1 LQLNPPT
8 ESSNSGLPGLQLLIG
23 ISSSFPLFYELTA
36 IGSVQGNVK
45 SAPWEFLFS
54 IFNDKV
60 YMKKIFSFILAA
72 FFSSMTFSQTWTRPG
87 EASKHIG
94 DSIIIIGFVT
104 NVQRLT
110 DRKEAPTLVTIGD
123 KNEIEL
129 LILLI
134 PGADRQN
141 FTQTPETAY
150 LNQYVQVTGRVLL
163 YKGKTQITLYSE
175 KQISIARDAMLNTPV
190 RDRFRNF

>member
-1 LQLNPPT
+1 
-8 ESSNSGLPGLQLLIG
+8 
-23 ISSSFPLFYELTA
+23 
-36 IGSVQGNVK
+36 
-45 SAPWEFLFS
+45 
-54 IFNDKV
+54 
-60 YMKKIFSFILAA
+60 MKTIFSLILAA
-72 FFSSMTFSQTWTRPG
+72 FFSPMTFSQTWTRPG
-87 EASKHIG
+87 EAAKHIG

-129 LILLI
+129 TLLI

-150 LNQYVQVTGRVLL
+150 LNQYVQVTGRVVL

-175 KQISIARDAMLNTPV
+175 KQISIARDAMLNAPL
-190 RDRFRNF
+190 RDRLRNF

>member
-1 LQLNPPT
+1 
-8 ESSNSGLPGLQLLIG
+8 
-23 ISSSFPLFYELTA
+23 
-36 IGSVQGNVK
+36 
-45 SAPWEFLFS
+45 
-54 IFNDKV
+54 
-60 YMKKIFSFILAA
+60 MKKILSFILAA
-72 FFSSMTFSQTWTRPG
+72 FFSYTTFSQTWTRPC
-87 EASKHIG
+87 EAAKHVG

-123 KNEIEL
+123 KHEIEL
-129 LILLI
+129 TLLI

-175 KQISIARDAMLNTPV
+175 KQISIARDAMLNTPI
-190 RDRFRNF
+190 RDRLRNF